1 MSTKLHQL
9 LSKWPSGAVRAVSS
23 LKKEG
28 YSAGLLCQYRQSG
41 WLTSL
46 GDNAVYRTGD
56 TISPLGGLYAL
67 QHDLHL
73 SVHVGGRSALEL
85 QGLAHYL
92 RNNRAELTLFGHE
105 ARLPKWF
112 LSYDW
117 RQPVHYRACNMVPVE
132 FTEGLLLRE
141 HQGFKVLIATPAL
154 AMFEYLSL
162 VPKETSC
169 EEGLEI
175 MSGLTT
181 LRPEKVQRLL
191 EACTSIKVK
200 RLFLLLAEECNH
212 PWVKRLDI
220 DSVELGVGPRNL
232 IEGGK
237 LHKKYKITVPES
249 ILSRRIS

>member
-9 LSKWPSGAVRAVSS
+9 VSKWPSGAVRAVSS
-23 LKKEG
+23 LKTEG
-28 YSAGLLCQYRQSG
+28 YSAGLLRQYRQSG

-46 GDNAVYRTGD
+46 GDNAVFRTGD

-67 QHDLHL
+67 QHDLQL
-73 SVHVGGRSALEL
+73 SVHLGGRSALEL

-92 RNNRAELTLFGHE
+92 RNNRAELTLFGHD

-112 LSYDW
+112 VSYDW
-117 RQPVHYRACNMVPVE
+117 KQPVHYRASNIVPVE
-132 FTEGLLLRE
+132 LTEGLVLRE
-141 HQGFKVLIATPAL
+141 HQGFKVQIASPAL

-162 VPKETSC
+162 IPKDASF

-181 LRPEKVQRLL
+181 LRPDKVQRLL

-212 PWVKRLDI
+212 PWVKRLDV

-232 IEGGK
+232 MVGGK
-237 LHKKYKITVPES
+237 LHKKYQVTVPES
-249 ILSRRIS
+249 ILSRRIT